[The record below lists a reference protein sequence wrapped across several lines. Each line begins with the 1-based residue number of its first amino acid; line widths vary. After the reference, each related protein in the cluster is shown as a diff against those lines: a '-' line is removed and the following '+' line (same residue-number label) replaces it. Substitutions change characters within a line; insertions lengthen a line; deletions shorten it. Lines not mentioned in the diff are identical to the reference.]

1 MPTSKTP
8 ELVLPSRRLN
18 RRTAIKGVAA
28 LAAAGGGLPF
38 TRLSFAQ
45 DAPEELSEGGTLK
58 AAIVGEPPTVVDA
71 MFSTA
76 TVTNNVAAQMFEGLF
91 TFDSTFNPQPMLIED
106 YEAAADGLSYT
117 FKLRS
122 GITFHDGAKMTSA
135 DVVASLKRWGAING
149 RGKLI
154 FERLDAIDAPDAST
168 VTMTFKGAAGVLPSF
183 LARTEAFILPAAV
196 AEAAGKDQ
204 LTPEQFIGTGPF
216 TFEEHQVDRYLRM
229 VRNDAYA
236 PRDEEPNGMAGRRV
250 PYLDAIEFIPV
261 PDESVR
267 ANGIISGEYHFGD
280 PLPPDFYDMLSSD
293 PSLSALVVKP
303 YYWYSPHFNKSQGLF
318 TNQSLRQAVQLA
330 FSQSEALRAGFGREE
345 LIRADPSVC
354 GEETA
359 WYSNAGAE
367 AYDTPDPERAKAL
380 LAEGGYNGE
389 TIRWLTT
396 HEYAYNFKIADYVKQ
411 QLEAIGM
418 KVELVLSD
426 WATLVQN
433 RADPTAYE
441 IFLTGH
447 SQYSHPA
454 TQPFNDPA
462 WPGFWESERK
472 VDVVNQM
479 ISATDDDALKGAID
493 AYSELIWEEMP
504 MVKVGDNFVLR
515 ATRQEV
521 KGYQNAPDWFFW
533 NVGLD

>member
-1 MPTSKTP
+1 
-8 ELVLPSRRLN
+8 
-18 RRTAIKGVAA
+18 
-28 LAAAGGGLPF
+28 
-38 TRLSFAQ
+38 
-45 DAPEELSEGGTLK
+45 
-58 AAIVGEPPTVVDA
+58 
-71 MFSTA
+71 
-76 TVTNNVAAQMFEGLF
+76 
-91 TFDSTFNPQPMLIED
+91 
-106 YEAAADGLSYT
+106 
-117 FKLRS
+117 
-122 GITFHDGAKMTSA
+122 
-135 DVVASLKRWGAING
+135 
-149 RGKLI
+149 
-154 FERLDAIDAPDAST
+154 
-168 VTMTFKGAAGVLPSF
+168 
-183 LARTEAFILPAAV
+183 
-196 AEAAGKDQ
+196 
-204 LTPEQFIGTGPF
+204 
-216 TFEEHQVDRYLRM
+216 M

-479 ISATDDDALKGAID
+479 ISATDDDTLKGAID

-515 ATRQEV
+515 AIRQEV